1 MDFLGIAT
9 WIFDLLVLQLL
20 PLFSVLL
27 LFIGIVKVIE
37 YLPNT
42 LKKYAQDQG
51 ARLKKS
57 LK

>member
-1 MDFLGIAT
+1 MDFLGVAT